1 MPSITA
7 SFRTPAIFTRC
18 AGVSAAESTR
28 IGGFSRPPYD
38 TLNLG
43 LYTADDPEAVK
54 RNRSDFFQ
62 ALGFSED
69 RAAGAHQVHGDRIKV
84 VEAPGQ
90 SEGYD
95 ALITDRAGILLTV
108 TVADCAPVLLLDPVR
123 GAIGAAHAGWRGTV
137 AGIAAKTLGKMGEV
151 FRTRPEDCLVY
162 IGTCIDVCCFEVGDE
177 VAAHFTDHQRKW
189 NERTG
194 KYHVDNKA
202 ALRDQLMEA
211 GVLPR
216 NLEISPYC
224 TFDQPDCFSHRRDR
238 GLTGRMLGVI
248 GMRG

>member
-1 MPSITA
+1 MPAQSA
-7 SFRTPAIFTRC
+7 YFRTPAIFTPY
-18 AGVSAAESTR
+18 AGVLAAESTR
-28 IGGFSRPPYD
+28 KRGFSLPPYD

-43 LYTADDPEAVK
+43 LYTSDNPETVK
-54 RNRSDFFQ
+54 QNRASFFG
-62 ALGFSED
+62 ALGFNED
-69 RAAGAHQVHGDRIKV
+69 QAAGAHQVHGDRIKV

-95 ALITDRAGILLTV
+95 ALITDRAGILLTI
-108 TVADCAPVLLLDPVR
+108 TVADCAPVLILDPVR

-137 AGIAAKTLGKMGEV
+137 AGIAGKTLGKMKEV
-151 FRTRPEDCLVY
+151 FRSRPEDCLVY

-189 NERTG
+189 NEKTG

-202 ALRDQLMEA
+202 ALRDQLRES
-211 GVLPR
+211 GILPA
-216 NLEISPYC
+216 NIEISPYC
-224 TFDQPDCFSHRRDR
+224 TFDRTEYFSHRRDK